1 MKHQTLRINYS
12 KRISFHAFVLLLLL
26 NQNGFSQQF
35 KNSKVLSFEKADSV
49 VVSKI
54 YYRAKESSA
63 PLAKNFVPSKKDSI
77 TGELTLP
84 YYKTEKDTIYELS
97 RRKLSTKELI
107 TLNNHLQNKKSFS
120 QKGVALQHHY
130 DYEINYY
137 QKGVVF
143 QYVRISSL
151 TNKISISRNGCK
163 SVLDENKQEID
174 PCLFYGSVTT
184 PLKNYILKLET
195 K

>member
-1 MKHQTLRINYS
+1 MNYS
-12 KRISFHAFVLLLLL
+12 KLISFHAFVLLLLV

-49 VVSKI
+49 LVSKV
-54 YYRAKESSA
+54 YYSDKESSA

-77 TGELTLP
+77 TGEITLP
-84 YYKTEKDTIYELS
+84 YYKVEKDTIYDLS
-97 RRKLSTKELI
+97 RRKLSTKELT
-107 TLNNHLQNKKSFS
+107 TLNNHLQNKKTFRK
-120 QKGVALQHHY
+120 KGVALQHHY

-143 QYVRISSL
+143 QYVRISSI
-151 TNKISISRNGCK
+151 TSKISISRNGCK

-174 PCLFYGSVTT
+174 PCLFYGSIANA
-184 PLKNYILKLET
+184 LKNYILQLGT

>member
-1 MKHQTLRINYS
+1 MKHQVLRINYS
-12 KRISFHAFVLLLLL
+12 KLISFHTFVLLLLL

-35 KNSKVLSFEKADSV
+35 KNSKVLSFEKADSA
-49 VVSKI
+49 VVSTV
-54 YYRAKESSA
+54 YYRDKEFSS
-63 PLAKNFVPSKKDSI
+63 PLAKNLVPAKKDPI

-97 RRKLSTKELI
+97 RHKLSTKQLT

-120 QKGVALQHHY
+120 KKGVALQHHY
-130 DYEINYY
+130 DYEIIYY

-143 QYVRISSL
+143 QYVRISSI
-151 TNKISISRNGCK
+151 TSKICLLRNGCK
-163 SVLDENKQEID
+163 SLLDENKQEID
-174 PCLFYGSVTT
+174 PCLFYGSVTN
-184 PLKNYILKLET
+184 PIKNYILELET